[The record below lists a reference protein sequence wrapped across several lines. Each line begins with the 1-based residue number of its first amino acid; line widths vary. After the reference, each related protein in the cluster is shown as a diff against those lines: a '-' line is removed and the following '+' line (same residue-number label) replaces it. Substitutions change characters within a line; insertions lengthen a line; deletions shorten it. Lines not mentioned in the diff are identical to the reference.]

1 MGTLAALVLLSTAPA
16 LAPAGL
22 PAGWEEL
29 SFTRVPRRTAYS
41 WDAGER
47 ALCARAEA
55 SASGLILRFDAPVGE
70 RPVLRWRWR
79 VEGTLPKGD
88 ERRKSGDDYAARVYA
103 AFKYDPSR
111 AGAAT
116 RLKYGLAKR
125 LRGAYP
131 PHAAINYIWAN
142 KLPAGESVRNA
153 YSDRVA
159 MVALR
164 SGDAQAGT
172 WREEERDLLE
182 DYRRLFGEEPPPL
195 EGIAVMT
202 DADDTGG
209 TAAACY
215 AAITL
220 SPRAPSA
227 KMAP

>member
-1 MGTLAALVLLSTAPA
+1 MGTLAALILLSTAPA
-16 LAPAGL
+16 LAPSGL

-29 SFTRVPRRTAYS
+29 SFARVPKRTVYA
-41 WDAGER
+41 WDAREGCL
-47 ALCARAEA
+47 AARADA
-55 SASGLILRFDAPVGE
+55 SASGLIVRLDAPAGE

-79 VEGTLPKGD
+79 VEATLPKGD

-103 AFKYDPSR
+103 AFRYDPAR

-116 RLKYGLAKR
+116 RLKYGLARR

-142 KLPAGESVRNA
+142 RLPKGESVRNA

-164 SGDAQAGT
+164 SGDAEAGH

-182 DYRRLFGEEPPPL
+182 DYRRLFGEDPPPL

-209 TAAACY
+209 KAAACY
-215 AAITL
+215 AALTL
-220 SPRAPSA
+220 SPRPPSA